1 MIQIKE
7 IAGFEPALRILKQIP
22 EFSDGFSTEEFERR
36 LQNDAVILLAW
47 YNGIPAGCKI
57 DYNRFGNKVFY
68 SWLGGVLPEFR
79 RNGLAQQ
86 LQEKMEL
93 IAKDRG
99 YEFIRF
105 KTRNRFAAMIS
116 FGLTNGFRIID
127 FISEESPMESRIVLQ
142 KKLANEVGL
151 NN

>member
-1 MIQIKE
+1 MIEIKE
-7 IAGFEPALRILKQIP
+7 ISGFEPALRILKQIP
-22 EFSDGFSTEEFERR
+22 EFSDGFSIGEFEKR
-36 LQNDAVILLAW
+36 LQNDAVILMAW

-57 DYNRFGNKVFY
+57 GYNHFKNKVFY

-116 FGLTNGFRIID
+116 LGLKNGFRIID
-127 FISEESPMESRIVLQ
+127 FIPKENAMESRIILQ
-142 KKLANEVGL
+142 KKLS
-151 NN
+151 